1 MYNECCI
8 NIQPSTL
15 RYKDWERTYILYKVS
30 YIFIKPFLV
39 LLICHA
45 GWLSISFQSP
55 FEHVFFSCLS
65 TNVCPAPL
73 LILWINVV
81 MYSTYDVLTIF
92 CNLYHH
98 HLLSYGGRFW
108 KILWVAICERVFTD
122 ESKAVLLF
130 HNVLAT
136 QEDNIR
142 SSMATSVEK
151 EILLCCGSICFTF
164 ISKRLGHAF
173 PSIFVYHKYIYFS

>member
-1 MYNECCI
+1 
-8 NIQPSTL
+8 
-15 RYKDWERTYILYKVS
+15 
-30 YIFIKPFLV
+30 
-39 LLICHA
+39 
-45 GWLSISFQSP
+45 
-55 FEHVFFSCLS
+55 
-65 TNVCPAPL
+65 
-73 LILWINVV
+73 

-173 PSIFVYHKYIYFS
+173 PSIFVCLPQIHLFFIGQLKIYYISYIANTPHML